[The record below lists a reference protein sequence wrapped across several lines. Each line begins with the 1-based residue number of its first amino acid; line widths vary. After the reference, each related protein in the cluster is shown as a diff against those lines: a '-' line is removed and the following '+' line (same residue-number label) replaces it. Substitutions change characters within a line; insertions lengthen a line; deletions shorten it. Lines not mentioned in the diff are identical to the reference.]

1 MSLKEWFGKGPKGDW
16 VDIGAP
22 KKDGKFQACGRSSAS
37 KSKRAYPKC
46 VPRSKATSM
55 SEGQKKSA
63 VARKRAKPQGVG
75 GKPTNVATLKRK
87 KPVKKKMYMGGMATT
102 GTPDKDKIMGAA
114 SMQQNPQQSLIQ
126 MNRNKVTGMM
136 GGGKVPNKM
145 KGFSK
150 LPENVQKKI
159 SPKLAKEYAMG
170 GGVRKVRY

>member
-1 MSLKEWFGKGPKGDW
+1 MPEKKGLYYNIQQKRKRIAAGSGEKMRK
-16 VDIGAP
+16 VGAKGAP
-22 KKDGKFQACGRSSAS
+22 TAKNFKQA
-37 KSKRAYPKC
+37 
-46 VPRSKATSM
+46 
-55 SEGQKKSA
+55 
-63 VARKRAKPQGVG
+63 AK
-75 GKPTNVATLKRK
+75 TA
-87 KPVKKKMYMGGMATT
+87 KMNYGGMVQT

-114 SMQQNPQQSLIQ
+114 SMQQNPQQSLME

-159 SPKLAKEYAMG
+159 SPKLAKQYAHG

>member
-1 MSLKEWFGKGPKGDW
+1 MPEKKGLYYNIQQKRKRIAAGSGEKMRK
-16 VDIGAP
+16 VGAKGAP
-22 KKDGKFQACGRSSAS
+22 TAKNFKQA
-37 KSKRAYPKC
+37 
-46 VPRSKATSM
+46 
-55 SEGQKKSA
+55 
-63 VARKRAKPQGVG
+63 AK
-75 GKPTNVATLKRK
+75 TA
-87 KPVKKKMYMGGMATT
+87 KMNYGGMVQT

-114 SMQQNPQQSLIQ
+114 SMQQNPQQSLMQ

-159 SPKLAKEYAMG
+159 SPKLAKQYAHG

>member
-1 MSLKEWFGKGPKGDW
+1 MPEKKGLYYNIQQKRKRIAGGSGEKMRK
-16 VDIGAP
+16 VGAKGAP
-22 KKDGKFQACGRSSAS
+22 TAKNFKQA
-37 KSKRAYPKC
+37 
-46 VPRSKATSM
+46 
-55 SEGQKKSA
+55 
-63 VARKRAKPQGVG
+63 AK
-75 GKPTNVATLKRK
+75 TA
-87 KPVKKKMYMGGMATT
+87 KMNYGGMVQT

-114 SMQQNPQQSLIQ
+114 SMQQNPQQSLME

-159 SPKLAKEYAMG
+159 SPKLAKQYAHG

>member
-1 MSLKEWFGKGPKGDW
+1 MPEKKGLYYNIQQKRKRIAAGSGEKMRK
-16 VDIGAP
+16 VGAKGAP
-22 KKDGKFQACGRSSAS
+22 TAKNFKQAAKTAKK
-37 KSKRAYPKC
+37 AY
-46 VPRSKATSM
+46 
-55 SEGQKKSA
+55 
-63 VARKRAKPQGVG
+63 
-75 GKPTNVATLKRK
+75 
-87 KPVKKKMYMGGMATT
+87 GGMATT

-114 SMQQNPQQSLIQ
+114 SMQQNPQQSLME

-159 SPKLAKEYAMG
+159 SPKLAKQYAHG

>member
-1 MSLKEWFGKGPKGDW
+1 MAKKRGLYDNIHAKRKRIAAGSGEKMRKVGAK
-16 VDIGAP
+16 GAP
-22 KKDGKFQACGRSSAS
+22 TAKNFKQAAKTAKK
-37 KSKRAYPKC
+37 AY
-46 VPRSKATSM
+46 
-55 SEGQKKSA
+55 
-63 VARKRAKPQGVG
+63 
-75 GKPTNVATLKRK
+75 
-87 KPVKKKMYMGGMATT
+87 GGMATT

-114 SMQQNPQQSLIQ
+114 SMQQNPQQRLME

-159 SPKLAKEYAMG
+159 SPKVAKQYAHG

>member
-1 MSLKEWFGKGPKGDW
+1 MAKKRGLYDNIQAKRDRIARGSGEEMREPGTK
-16 VDIGAP
+16 GAP
-22 KKDGKFQACGRSSAS
+22 TAKNFKQAAKTAKK
-37 KSKRAYPKC
+37 AY
-46 VPRSKATSM
+46 
-55 SEGQKKSA
+55 
-63 VARKRAKPQGVG
+63 
-75 GKPTNVATLKRK
+75 
-87 KPVKKKMYMGGMATT
+87 GGMATT

-114 SMQQNPQQSLIQ
+114 SMQQNPQQSLMQ

-150 LPENVQKKI
+150 LPEPVQKKI